1 MVRINFKL
9 ISRIFG
15 ILLLIESFFMLLSGG
30 VALLYR
36 EHDLMAFIIS
46 TLATAATGGL
56 LIFKSRTYENH
67 IGKREGFF
75 IVAFAWVLFSLFGML
90 PFLISGS
97 IDSVTDSFFE
107 TMSGFT
113 TTGATVL
120 NNIDEL
126 PHGVLFW
133 RSLMQWL
140 GGMGIIVFT
149 IAVLP
154 MFSSGGLQLFNAEVP
169 GLTHDKI
176 RPRIQHTAKRLWA
189 IYLLVTMICATCLW
203 LGPMNMFDA
212 ICHAFTTVSTG
223 GCSTKQASIAYW
235 DSAYIEYV
243 VSFFMFFSGTNFT
256 LVYFLLTGKG
266 DRFGKD
272 EEFRWYVSIVLIF
285 TLLFMAAF
293 WFTGQ
298 ATGLESTFRT
308 SLFQVL
314 TIITTTGF
322 AGINSN
328 YVAWGPIFWVLT
340 LMIMGLGASAGSTS
354 GGIKVIRIMVLL
366 KNTVNELYRQIHPKA
381 IVPVRINKHVLSFD
395 LVSKVLAFIFVYIL
409 LSIISILLLVIL
421 GLDFSTAIGSVIT
434 CIGNVG
440 PGLGETG
447 PAGNFAIVPPLGK
460 WFLSFL
466 MLVGRLELF
475 TVLVLFT
482 PGFWKK

>member
-1 MVRINFKL
+1 MKHFNFQL

-36 EHDLMAFIIS
+36 EHDLPAFLIS
-46 TLATAATGGL
+46 TAITAGAGVL
-56 LIFKSRTYENH
+56 LIYQGRTFENH

-75 IVAFAWVLFSLFGML
+75 IVAFAWILFSLFGML
-90 PFLISGS
+90 PFILSGS
-97 IDSVTDSFFE
+97 IPSVTDSFFE

-113 TTGATVL
+113 TTGASIL
-120 NNIDEL
+120 SNIDSL
-126 PHGVLFW
+126 PHGILFW
-133 RSLMQWL
+133 RSLIQWL

-149 IAVLP
+149 LAVLP
-154 MFSSGGLQLFNAEVP
+154 MFSSGGIQLFNAEVP

-176 RPRIQHTAKRLWA
+176 RPRIQHTAKRLWV
-189 IYLLVTMICATCLW
+189 IYFAVTMICAAFLW
-203 LGPMNMFDA
+203 LGPMNLFDA
-212 ICHAFTTVSTG
+212 ICHSFTTLATG
-223 GCSTKQASIAYW
+223 GYSTKQASIAYW

-243 VSFFMFFSGTNFT
+243 LIFFMFIAGTNFT

-266 DRFGKD
+266 ERFGKD
-272 EEFRWYVSIVLIF
+272 EEFRWYLSIVVIF
-285 TLLFMAAF
+285 TLLTAGAF
-293 WFTGQ
+293 WFTNQ
-298 ATGLESTFRT
+298 ASDPESTFRA
-308 SLFQVL
+308 SLFHVT
-314 TIITTTGF
+314 TIFTTTGF
-322 AGINSN
+322 AGINAN

-340 LMIMGLGASAGSTS
+340 LIIMAMGASAGSTS

-381 IVPVRINKHVLSFD
+381 IVPVRINRHVLSFD

-409 LSIISILLLVIL
+409 LTIISILLLVTL
-421 GLDFSTAIGSVIT
+421 GLDFNTAIGSALT
-434 CIGNVG
+434 CISNVG

-447 PAGNFAIVPPLGK
+447 PAGNFAIVPPIGK

-466 MLVGRLELF
+466 MMVGRLELF
-475 TVLVLFT
+475 TVLLLFT